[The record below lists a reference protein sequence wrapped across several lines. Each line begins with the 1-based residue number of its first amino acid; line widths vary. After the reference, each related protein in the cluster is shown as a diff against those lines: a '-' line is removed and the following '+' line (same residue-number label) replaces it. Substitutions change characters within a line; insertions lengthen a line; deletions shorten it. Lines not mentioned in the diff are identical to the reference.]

1 MKNNIISIL
10 NLGSKYVPCIHNNI
24 ISFYQDSIKNF
35 NSNFN
40 KFNNSCFL
48 QKQKHMKDIQQVDS
62 PLVVENTVIDANLSL
77 NCDSIDCLLKLLKN
91 KRNLKL
97 PFLEESLSFRPSY
110 FQNLTKTV
118 TRFKP
123 NLLSSQIYYLNEFT
137 KNRPFSIL
145 EADKNIGSVILSNEL
160 LDKLVYDHLSDIK
173 TYIPLDVDPL
183 MDTVD
188 RIKVNLNDLVKT
200 NSLSK
205 TLFNLLIPLNSKLGS
220 LRLLPKLH
228 KNKFSCRPII
238 NSINHPTSKLCMLV
252 DLILKPI
259 ISDIAVILK
268 DSQQLLQ
275 ECRVKLMP
283 KNTSIYSCDFESL
296 YSNIISDDAIRL
308 ICEYMLTKLNSIHL
322 NIIGFRMILVLI
334 FNNNVFLYK
343 NNYYKQILGIAMGCK
358 CGPSIAN
365 LFVYILEKHW
375 INLYQPI
382 VYKRFIDDIFLV
394 TDGLLD
400 EFIFKNQFLNL
411 KLNIVGGKVVSF
423 LDLNISVNKLTNL
436 LNFSLF
442 LKPTNTFSYLLTSS
456 NHPSYIFKNIPVSLF
471 LRISRI
477 CSDYTDY
484 LYFARKL
491 SFQLISRGYNYK
503 NIFTVSN
510 NIGNKDRD
518 FLLPYKVKDLA
529 QKSYADSTFLISEY
543 SNCNPDLSVEMIRI
557 WKMMQ
562 TKFHGFLEN
571 TSFKPVFTI
580 ANNLSSILIHNF
592 NFKKHPLYKQ
602 VPCNEFN
609 CKTCKFV
616 FIKSSIDFLNFK
628 NFPILCYA
636 NCNTKAVVY
645 CIYCKLCNEFYVGQT
660 KRIVKDR
667 IKEHLEDINNFIPYF
682 NEPSEVSNHFNLK
695 NHDVNLHF
703 SFFIL
708 KYGLIDEQI
717 RFSIETDFIHI
728 VKSLNNKI
736 INAFVP
742 YMNNIKF
749 IFN

>member
-471 LRISRI
+471 LRIRRI

-518 FLLPYKVKDLA
+518 FLLPYKVKDIV

-543 SNCNPDLSVEMIRI
+543 SNCNPDLYVEIIRI

-580 ANNLSSILIHNF
+580 ANNLSSI
-592 NFKKHPLYKQ
+592 
-602 VPCNEFN
+602 
-609 CKTCKFV
+609 
-616 FIKSSIDFLNFK
+616 
-628 NFPILCYA
+628 
-636 NCNTKAVVY
+636 
-645 CIYCKLCNEFYVGQT
+645 
-660 KRIVKDR
+660 
-667 IKEHLEDINNFIPYF
+667 
-682 NEPSEVSNHFNLK
+682 
-695 NHDVNLHF
+695 
-703 SFFIL
+703 
-708 KYGLIDEQI
+708 
-717 RFSIETDFIHI
+717 
-728 VKSLNNKI
+728 
-736 INAFVP
+736 
-742 YMNNIKF
+742 
-749 IFN
+749 

>member
-1 MKNNIISIL
+1 M
-10 NLGSKYVPCIHNNI
+10 
-24 ISFYQDSIKNF
+24 
-35 NSNFN
+35 
-40 KFNNSCFL
+40 
-48 QKQKHMKDIQQVDS
+48 
-62 PLVVENTVIDANLSL
+62 
-77 NCDSIDCLLKLLKN
+77 
-91 KRNLKL
+91 
-97 PFLEESLSFRPSY
+97 
-110 FQNLTKTV
+110 
-118 TRFKP
+118 
-123 NLLSSQIYYLNEFT
+123 
-137 KNRPFSIL
+137 
-145 EADKNIGSVILSNEL
+145 SNEL

-518 FLLPYKVKDLA
+518 FLLPYKVKDIV

-543 SNCNPDLSVEMIRI
+543 SNCNR
-557 WKMMQ
+557 Q
-562 TKFHGFLEN
+562 
-571 TSFKPVFTI
+571 
-580 ANNLSSILIHNF
+580 
-592 NFKKHPLYKQ
+592 
-602 VPCNEFN
+602 
-609 CKTCKFV
+609 
-616 FIKSSIDFLNFK
+616 
-628 NFPILCYA
+628 
-636 NCNTKAVVY
+636 
-645 CIYCKLCNEFYVGQT
+645 
-660 KRIVKDR
+660 
-667 IKEHLEDINNFIPYF
+667 
-682 NEPSEVSNHFNLK
+682 SEVAFQS
-695 NHDVNLHF
+695 
-703 SFFIL
+703 S
-708 KYGLIDEQI
+708 
-717 RFSIETDFIHI
+717 HI
-728 VKSLNNKI
+728 SKL
-736 INAFVP
+736 
-742 YMNNIKF
+742 
-749 IFN
+749 